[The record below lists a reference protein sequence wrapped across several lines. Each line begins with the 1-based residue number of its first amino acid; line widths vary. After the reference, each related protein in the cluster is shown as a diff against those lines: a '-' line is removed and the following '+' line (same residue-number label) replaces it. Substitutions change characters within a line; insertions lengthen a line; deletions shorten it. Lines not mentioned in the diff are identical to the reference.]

1 MCEFSEKLIA
11 WLDRELPVE
20 AAAAFERHVPGCAE
34 CRREAEVYRT
44 LNETIDAYCETAIL
58 AAPKKRLGIRA
69 RVWRSVFAG
78 TAAAAAALLLVFLA
92 KPIER
97 FLWIDF
103 PGTDGLP
110 AAALNKTSLP
120 SIALEKTPAT
130 QSATAQAS
138 NSIRKPPLAHS
149 SLPAAEPPKR
159 GESLWPNQA
168 PVYIAIP
175 ADALFPPG
183 ALPEGVAFVA
193 DVNLRPDGSAQRL
206 QLQPQLVGFQRR
218 GAQP

>member
-11 WLDRELPVE
+11 WLDHELPVE
-20 AAAAFERHVPGCAE
+20 ASAALERHVRGCAE
-34 CRREAEVYRT
+34 CRRAAEGYRT
-44 LNETIDAYCETAIL
+44 LNEAIEAYCETAIL
-58 AAPKKRLGIRA
+58 TAPKKRVCMKT
-69 RVWRSVFAG
+69 RVWRSAYVG
-78 TAAAAAALLLVFLA
+78 TAAAAAAVLLVLLA
-92 KPIER
+92 KPVER
-97 FLWIDF
+97 FLWIDS
-103 PGTDGLP
+103 PGPP
-110 AAALNKTSLP
+110 AAALNKTSVP
-120 SIALEKTPAT
+120 SIALEKTPLVQRAT
-130 QSATAQAS
+130 MQAP
-138 NSIRKPPLAHS
+138 NSVRKPLLAHPS
-149 SLPAAEPPKR
+149 VSVTETPKR
-159 GESLWPNQA
+159 GENLWPNQA